1 MGIEI
6 VFNPL
11 ERYEIEHVILDYNG
25 TLAIDGKIIPETI
38 PLIKALTERV
48 NVHVI
53 TADTFKMAADELK
66 NVPVKLTIIKSGQ
79 EKQQKL
85 FYLENL
91 GRDKCIAIGNGSN
104 DAMILSKAAVGI
116 AVIQQEGASIEALQ
130 SAKIICQSVIHA
142 LELCLNPKRIVAT
155 LRK

>member
-1 MGIEI
+1 MAIEI
-6 VFNPL
+6 VFNPI
-11 ERYEIEHVILDYNG
+11 ERYEIEHVILDFNG
-25 TLAIDGKIIPETI
+25 TLAIDGKIIPETL

-48 NVHVI
+48 NIHVI
-53 TADTFKMAADELK
+53 TADTFKMAAEELK
-66 NVPVKLTIIKSGQ
+66 NVPVKLTILKSGQ

-85 FYLENL
+85 FYMENL

-104 DAMILSKAAVGI
+104 DAMILSRAAIGI
-116 AVIQQEGASIEALQ
+116 AVIQAEGTSMEAIQ
-130 SAKIICQSVIHA
+130 SANIVCQHIVHA

>member
-6 VFNPL
+6 IFNPL
-11 ERYEIEHVILDYNG
+11 ERYSIEHVIMDYNG
-25 TLAIDGKIIPETI
+25 TLAIDGKIIPETL

-53 TADTFKMAADELK
+53 TSDTFKMAAEELK
-66 NVPVKLTIIKSGQ
+66 NLPVKLTIIKSGQ

-91 GRDKCIAIGNGSN
+91 GRDRCIAIGNGSN
-104 DAMILSKAAVGI
+104 DTMMLSKAAIGI
-116 AVIQQEGASIEALQ
+116 AVIQGEGASVETVQA
-130 SAKIICQSVIHA
+130 AKIVCYNIVHA
-142 LELCLNPKRIVAT
+142 IELCLNPKRIVAT